1 MGAAVTAMERAELI
15 RLHQLS
21 IEAGDFCLRDVSLQ
35 IESGTHA
42 CLVGKTGA
50 GKTTLLEAICGLRA
64 VTQGQVWLNH
74 TNVTRFAPNKR
85 NCGYVPQD
93 LALFPTMTVEQQLGF
108 ALRFM
113 LSAVKDQRQ
122 RVQELAEWLRLTHV
136 LKRYPQHLS
145 GGEKQRVALGRAIAP
160 KPSVLLLDEPFSA
173 LDSETRTEMHRL
185 VADLRV
191 SGLTILHVT
200 HHQADVQQLADQ
212 VFELTEAN

>member
-1 MGAAVTAMERAELI
+1 MI
-15 RLHQLS
+15 RLHQLCV
-21 IEAGDFCLRDVSLQ
+21 EAGDFRLRDASLQ
-35 IESGTHA
+35 IDSGTHA

-50 GKTTLLEAICGLRA
+50 GKTTLLEAICGLRS
-64 VTQGQVWLNH
+64 VQQGQVWLNQ
-74 TNVTRFAPNKR
+74 TDVTRYAPNKR
-85 NCGYVPQD
+85 HCGYVPQD
-93 LALFPTMTVEQQLGF
+93 LALFPTMTVEQHLGF

-113 LSAVKDQRQ
+113 PTAVKDQRQ
-122 RVQELAEWLRLTHV
+122 RVQELAEWLQLTHL

-173 LDSETRTEMHRL
+173 LDSETRTEMLRL

-200 HHQADVQQLADQ
+200 HHHADVQQLADQ
-212 VFELTEAN
+212 VFELTEGQLVCTTA